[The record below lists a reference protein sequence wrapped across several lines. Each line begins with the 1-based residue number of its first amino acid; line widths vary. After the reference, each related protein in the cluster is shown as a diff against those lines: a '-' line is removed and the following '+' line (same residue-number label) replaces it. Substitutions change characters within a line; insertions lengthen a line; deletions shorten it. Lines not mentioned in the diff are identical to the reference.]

1 MSLDPFRLV
10 KNLFVDALLWVSGT
24 WVGAPHDPPWEDT
37 NPRGDSAA
45 EGAPAPRAAGDV
57 TG

>member
-1 MSLDPFRLV
+1 MSSNPLQLV

-24 WVGAPHDPPWEDT
+24 WIGAPDDGPWEET
-37 NPRGDSAA
+37 SPRGDSPA
-45 EGAPAPRAAGDV
+45 EAPQAPRAAGDA